1 MVYCLTKLYFFKEAV
16 MAYIKER
23 GNNNYFVRV
32 SYGTLDNGRPF
43 QKSRLFHPSRV
54 DLPKAKLRKELDAF
68 VEMLEEECRLEYESK
83 YDIPKS
89 EEPEIQETHSV
100 EQAAPIVQQTV
111 TPVSLSKT
119 PLFADFC
126 EIYLKA
132 KKDNISST
140 TYLLYEKSIQRI
152 LIPKLG
158 KLHLDEIKPYHV
170 QDLINYLATPSGRVD
185 KKGEKLSPATIRR
198 YLTIL
203 QSIMTMAWKQ
213 EYINSNP
220 ADTRRLEIAKIV
232 TPEVEAFSN
241 EEIAEIL
248 KMAQLEPIHI
258 HAIIATAIYTGAR
271 RGEIAGLKWEDIDFE
286 NRTMYIRRSVVKLVG
301 QEAEIKLPKTI
312 SSIRQMAIPQ
322 ALCNILQELKKEQDR
337 KKALLGDKWHDEGFL
352 FTDWCG
358 HVMHPHT
365 PTKQFDK
372 FLKKYGFRHLKF
384 HGLRHS
390 SATYLLSN
398 GCDIKT
404 VSKRLGHTSIDTTN
418 IYVHALAKTDKAA
431 ADCFDSIDV

>member
-1 MVYCLTKLYFFKEAV
+1 

-32 SYGTLDNGRPF
+32 SYGMLDNGRPF
-43 QKSRLFHPSRV
+43 QKSRLFHPSKV
-54 DLPKAKLRKELDAF
+54 NLPESKVRKELDAF
-68 VEMLEEECRLEYESK
+68 VKALEEECRIEFQSKHQPKTTEDAVEEEILQDDSKEESK
-83 YDIPKS
+83 A
-89 EEPEIQETHSV
+89 EPQPV
-100 EQAAPIVQQTV
+100 LA
-111 TPVSLSKT
+111 PVSTSTT
-119 PLFADFC
+119 PLFYDFC
-126 EIYLKA
+126 QIYLTA
-132 KKDNISST
+132 KKENISST
-140 TYLLYEKSIQRI
+140 TYLLYETAIHRI

-158 KLHLDEIKPYHV
+158 HLHLDEIKPYHV
-170 QDLINYLATPSGRVD
+170 QELINFLATPSGRVD
-185 KKGEKLSPATIRR
+185 KKGEKLAPATIRR

-220 ADTRRLEIAKIV
+220 ADTRRLEISKIV

-258 HAIIATAIYTGAR
+258 HAVIATAIYTGAR

-286 NRTMYIRRSVVKLVG
+286 KRTMYIRRSVVKLAQ
-301 QEAEIKLPKTI
+301 QEPEIKLPKTI

-322 ALCNILQELKKEQDR
+322 ALCDILQELKKEQDR
-337 KKALLGDKWHDEGFL
+337 KKALLGEKWHEEGFL

-431 ADCFDSIDV
+431 ADCFDAIGI

>member
-1 MVYCLTKLYFFKEAV
+1 

-32 SYGTLDNGRPF
+32 SYGIMDNGRPF
-43 QKSRLFHPSRV
+43 QKSRLFRPSKV
-54 DLPKAKLRKELDAF
+54 NLPESKVRKELDAF
-68 VEMLEEECRLEYESK
+68 VKALEEECRIEFESK
-83 YDIPKS
+83 HQRKATEAAV
-89 EEPEIQETHSV
+89 EEITLQDDAPAKISV
-100 EQAAPIVQQTV
+100 KHQPVL
-111 TPVSLSKT
+111 TPVSASNA

-126 EIYLKA
+126 VIYLTA
-132 KKDNISST
+132 KKENISST
-140 TYLLYEKSIQRI
+140 TYLLYETAIQRI

-158 KLHLDEIKPYHV
+158 HLHLDEIKPFHV
-170 QDLINYLATPSGRVD
+170 QELINFLATPSGRVD
-185 KKGEKLSPATIRR
+185 KKGEKLAPATIRR

-213 EYINSNP
+213 EYIQSNP
-220 ADTRRLEIAKIV
+220 ADTRKLEISKIV
-232 TPEVEAFSN
+232 TPEVEAFTN

-258 HAIIATAIYTGAR
+258 HAVIATAIYTGAR
-271 RGEIAGLKWEDIDFE
+271 RGEIAGLKWDDIDFE
-286 NRTMYIRRSVVKLVG
+286 KRTMYIRRSVVKLVG
-301 QEAEIKLPKTI
+301 REPEIKLPKTI

-322 ALCNILQELKKEQDR
+322 ALCDVLQELKKEQDR
-337 KKALLGDKWHDEGFL
+337 KKALLGEKWHEEGFL

-431 ADCFDSIDV
+431 ADCFDTINF

>member
-1 MVYCLTKLYFFKEAV
+1 

-32 SYGTLDNGRPF
+32 SYGMMDNGRPF
-43 QKSRLFHPSRV
+43 QKSRLYRPSEV
-54 DLPKAKLRKELDAF
+54 NLPKSKVRKELDAF
-68 VEMLEEECRLEYESK
+68 VKALEEECRIEFQSK
-83 YDIPKS
+83 HQQKATEDTI
-89 EEPEIQETHSV
+89 EEEILRDEFKGEIKAEPQPV
-100 EQAAPIVQQTV
+100 L
-111 TPVSLSKT
+111 TPVSTTSSI

-126 EIYLKA
+126 SIYLTA
-132 KKDNISST
+132 KKENISST
-140 TYLLYEKSIQRI
+140 TYLLYETTIHRI

-158 KLHLDEIKPYHV
+158 HLHLDEIKPFHV
-170 QDLINYLATPSGRVD
+170 QELINFLATPSGRVD
-185 KKGEKLSPATIRR
+185 KKGEKLAPATIRR

-220 ADTRRLEIAKIV
+220 ADTRRLEISKIV
-232 TPEVEAFSN
+232 TPEVEVFSN

-248 KMAQLEPIHI
+248 KMARLEPIHI
-258 HAIIATAIYTGAR
+258 HAVIATAIYTGAR
-271 RGEIAGLKWEDIDFE
+271 RGEIAGLKWEDVDFE
-286 NRTMYIRRSVVKLVG
+286 KRTMYIRRSVVKLVG
-301 QEAEIKLPKTI
+301 QEAEIKLPKTV

-322 ALCNILQELKKEQDR
+322 ALCDILQELKKEQDR
-337 KKALLGDKWHDEGFL
+337 KKALLGEKWHEEGFL

-418 IYVHALAKTDKAA
+418 IYVHALAKADKAA
-431 ADCFDSIDV
+431 ADCFDSIEI

>member
-1 MVYCLTKLYFFKEAV
+1 

-32 SYGTLDNGRPF
+32 SYGMLGNGCPF
-43 QKSRLFHPSRV
+43 QKSRLFHPSKV
-54 DLPKAKLRKELDAF
+54 NLPESKLRKELDAF
-68 VEMLEEECRLEYESK
+68 VKALEEECRIEFELKHQHKPNVDFDENKAAQELAEEAGVQESQHVLT
-83 YDIPKS
+83 P
-89 EEPEIQETHSV
+89 IQ
-100 EQAAPIVQQTV
+100 
-111 TPVSLSKT
+111 TPST
-119 PLFADFC
+119 PLFSDFC
-126 EIYLKA
+126 EIYLTA
-132 KKDNISST
+132 KKENISST
-140 TYLLYEKSIQRI
+140 TFLLYETAIQRI

-158 KLHLDEIKPYHV
+158 HLHLDEIKPFHV
-170 QDLINYLATPSGRVD
+170 QELINFLATPSGRVD
-185 KKGEKLSPATIRR
+185 KKGEKLAPATIRR

-213 EYINSNP
+213 EYIQSNP
-220 ADTRRLEIAKIV
+220 ADTRRLEISKIV

-258 HAIIATAIYTGAR
+258 HAVIATAIYTGAR
-271 RGEIAGLKWEDIDFE
+271 RGEIAGLKWEDVDFE
-286 NRTMYIRRSVVKLVG
+286 KRTMYIRRSVVKLVG
-301 QEAEIKLPKTI
+301 QEPEIKLPKTI

-322 ALCNILQELKKEQDR
+322 ALCDVLQELKKEQDR
-337 KKALLGDKWHDEGFL
+337 KKALLGEKWHEEGFL

-404 VSKRLGHTSIDTTN
+404 VSKRLGHSSIDTTN

-431 ADCFDSIDV
+431 ADCFDTINF

>member
-1 MVYCLTKLYFFKEAV
+1 ME
-16 MAYIKER
+16 M
-23 GNNNYFVRV
+23 
-32 SYGTLDNGRPF
+32 DNGRPF
-43 QKSRLFHPSRV
+43 QKSRLYRPSKV
-54 DLPKAKLRKELDAF
+54 NLPKSKVRKELDAF
-68 VEMLEEECRLEYESK
+68 VKALEEECRLEFQSK
-83 YDIPKS
+83 HQQKATEDTI
-89 EEPEIQETHSV
+89 EEEILRDEFKGEIKAEPQPV
-100 EQAAPIVQQTV
+100 L
-111 TPVSLSKT
+111 TPVSTSGT

-126 EIYLKA
+126 SIYLTA
-132 KKDNISST
+132 KKENISST
-140 TYLLYEKSIQRI
+140 TYLLYETTIHRI

-158 KLHLDEIKPYHV
+158 HLHLDEIKPYHV
-170 QDLINYLATPSGRVD
+170 QELINFLATPSGRVD
-185 KKGEKLSPATIRR
+185 KKGEKLAPATIRR

-220 ADTRRLEIAKIV
+220 ADTRRLEISKIV

-258 HAIIATAIYTGAR
+258 HAVIATAIYTGAR
-271 RGEIAGLKWEDIDFE
+271 RGEIAGLKWEDVDFE
-286 NRTMYIRRSVVKLVG
+286 KRTMYIRRSVVKLVG
-301 QEAEIKLPKTI
+301 QEAEIKLPKTV

-322 ALCNILQELKKEQDR
+322 ALCDILQELKKEQDR
-337 KKALLGDKWHDEGFL
+337 KKALLGEEWHEEGFL

-358 HVMHPHT
+358 RVMHPHT

-431 ADCFDSIDV
+431 ADCFDSIEI

>member
-1 MVYCLTKLYFFKEAV
+1 ME
-16 MAYIKER
+16 M
-23 GNNNYFVRV
+23 
-32 SYGTLDNGRPF
+32 DNGRPF
-43 QKSRLFHPSRV
+43 QKSRLYRPSKV
-54 DLPKAKLRKELDAF
+54 NLPKSKVRKELDAF
-68 VEMLEEECRLEYESK
+68 VKALEEECRLEFQSK
-83 YDIPKS
+83 HQQKATEDTI
-89 EEPEIQETHSV
+89 EEEILRDEFKGEIKAEPQPV
-100 EQAAPIVQQTV
+100 L
-111 TPVSLSKT
+111 TPVSTSGT

-126 EIYLKA
+126 SIYLTA
-132 KKDNISST
+132 KKENISST
-140 TYLLYEKSIQRI
+140 TYLLYETTIHRI

-158 KLHLDEIKPYHV
+158 HLHLDEIKPYHV
-170 QDLINYLATPSGRVD
+170 QELINFLATPSGRVD
-185 KKGEKLSPATIRR
+185 KKGEKLAPATIRR

-203 QSIMTMAWKQ
+203 QSILTMAWKQ

-220 ADTRRLEIAKIV
+220 ADTRRLEISRIV

-248 KMAQLEPIHI
+248 KMARLEPIHI
-258 HAIIATAIYTGAR
+258 HAVIATAIYTGAR
-271 RGEIAGLKWEDIDFE
+271 RGEIAGLKWEDVDFE
-286 NRTMYIRRSVVKLVG
+286 KRTMYIRRSVVKNVG
-301 QEAEIKLPKTI
+301 QEPEIKRPKTI

-322 ALCNILQELKKEQDR
+322 ALCDILQELKKEQDR
-337 KKALLGDKWHDEGFL
+337 KKALLGEKWHEEGFL

-431 ADCFDSIDV
+431 ADCFDSIEI

>member
-1 MVYCLTKLYFFKEAV
+1 

-32 SYGTLDNGRPF
+32 SYGIMDNGRPF
-43 QKSRLFHPSRV
+43 QKSRLFRPSKV
-54 DLPKAKLRKELDAF
+54 NLPESKVRKELDAF
-68 VEMLEEECRLEYESK
+68 VKALEEECRIEFESK
-83 YDIPKS
+83 HQRKATEAAV
-89 EEPEIQETHSV
+89 EEITLQDDAQAEISV
-100 EQAAPIVQQTV
+100 KHQPVL
-111 TPVSLSKT
+111 TPVSASNA
-119 PLFADFC
+119 PLFTDFC
-126 EIYLKA
+126 DIYLTA
-132 KKDNISST
+132 KKENISST
-140 TYLLYEKSIQRI
+140 TYLLYETAIQRI

-158 KLHLDEIKPYHV
+158 HLHLDEIKPFHV
-170 QDLINYLATPSGRVD
+170 QELINFLATPSGRVD
-185 KKGEKLSPATIRR
+185 KKGEKLAPATIRR

-213 EYINSNP
+213 EYIQSNP
-220 ADTRRLEIAKIV
+220 ADTRRLEISKIV

-258 HAIIATAIYTGAR
+258 HAVIATAIYTGAR
-271 RGEIAGLKWEDIDFE
+271 RGEIAGLKWDDVDFE
-286 NRTMYIRRSVVKLVG
+286 KRTMYIRRSVVKLVG
-301 QEAEIKLPKTI
+301 QEPEIKLPKTI

-322 ALCNILQELKKEQDR
+322 ALCDILQELKKEQDR
-337 KKALLGDKWHDEGFL
+337 KKALLGEKWHEEGFL

-431 ADCFDSIDV
+431 ADCFDTINF

>member
-1 MVYCLTKLYFFKEAV
+1 

-32 SYGTLDNGRPF
+32 SYGMLGNGRPF
-43 QKSRLFHPSRV
+43 QKSRLFHPSKV
-54 DLPKAKLRKELDAF
+54 NLPESKLRKELDAF
-68 VEMLEEECRLEYESK
+68 VKALEEECRIEFELKHQHKPNVDFDENKAAQELAEEAGVQESQHVLT
-83 YDIPKS
+83 P
-89 EEPEIQETHSV
+89 IQ
-100 EQAAPIVQQTV
+100 
-111 TPVSLSKT
+111 TPST
-119 PLFADFC
+119 PLFSDFC
-126 EIYLKA
+126 EIYLTA
-132 KKDNISST
+132 KKENISST
-140 TYLLYEKSIQRI
+140 TFLLYETAIQRI

-158 KLHLDEIKPYHV
+158 HLHLDEIKPFHV
-170 QDLINYLATPSGRVD
+170 QELINFLATPSGRVD
-185 KKGEKLSPATIRR
+185 KKGEKLAPATIRR

-213 EYINSNP
+213 EYIQSNP
-220 ADTRRLEIAKIV
+220 ADTRRLEISKIV

-271 RGEIAGLKWEDIDFE
+271 RGEIAGLKWEDVDFE
-286 NRTMYIRRSVVKLVG
+286 KRTMYIRRSVVKLVG
-301 QEAEIKLPKTI
+301 QEPEIKLPKTI

-322 ALCNILQELKKEQDR
+322 ALCDILQELKKEQDR
-337 KKALLGDKWHDEGFL
+337 KKALLGEKWHEEGFL

-431 ADCFDSIDV
+431 ADCFDTINV

>member
-1 MVYCLTKLYFFKEAV
+1 

-32 SYGTLDNGRPF
+32 SYGMLDNGRPF
-43 QKSRLFHPSRV
+43 QKSRLFHPSKV
-54 DLPKAKLRKELDAF
+54 NLPESKLRKELDAF
-68 VEMLEEECRLEYESK
+68 VKALEEECRIEFELKHQHKPNVDFDENKAAQELAEEAGVQESQHVLT
-83 YDIPKS
+83 P
-89 EEPEIQETHSV
+89 IQ
-100 EQAAPIVQQTV
+100 
-111 TPVSLSKT
+111 TPST
-119 PLFADFC
+119 PLFSDFC
-126 EIYLKA
+126 EIYLTA
-132 KKDNISST
+132 KKENISST
-140 TYLLYEKSIQRI
+140 TFLLYETAIQRI

-158 KLHLDEIKPYHV
+158 HLHLDEIKPFHV
-170 QDLINYLATPSGRVD
+170 QELINFLATPSGRVD
-185 KKGEKLSPATIRR
+185 KKGEKLAPATIRR

-213 EYINSNP
+213 EYIQSNP
-220 ADTRRLEIAKIV
+220 ADTRRLEISKIV

-258 HAIIATAIYTGAR
+258 HAVIATAIYTGAR
-271 RGEIAGLKWEDIDFE
+271 RGEIAGLKWEDVDFE
-286 NRTMYIRRSVVKLVG
+286 KRTMYIRRSVVKLVG
-301 QEAEIKLPKTI
+301 QEPEIKLPKTI

-322 ALCNILQELKKEQDR
+322 ALCDVLQELKKEQDR
-337 KKALLGDKWHDEGFL
+337 KKALLGEKWHEEGFL

-431 ADCFDSIDV
+431 ADCFDTINI

>member
-1 MVYCLTKLYFFKEAV
+1 

-32 SYGTLDNGRPF
+32 SYGMMDNGRPF
-43 QKSRLFHPSRV
+43 QKSRLFRPSKV
-54 DLPKAKLRKELDAF
+54 NLPESKVRKELDAF
-68 VEMLEEECRLEYESK
+68 IKALEEECRIEFESK
-83 YDIPKS
+83 HQRKAN
-89 EEPEIQETHSV
+89 EEAVEEIILQDDAQAEISV
-100 EQAAPIVQQTV
+100 EHQPVL
-111 TPVSLSKT
+111 TPVSASNT

-126 EIYLKA
+126 DIYLTA
-132 KKDNISST
+132 KKENISST
-140 TYLLYEKSIQRI
+140 TYLLYETAIQRI
-152 LIPKLG
+152 LVPKLG
-158 KLHLDEIKPYHV
+158 HLHLDEIKPFHV
-170 QDLINYLATPSGRVD
+170 QELINFLATPSGRVD
-185 KKGEKLSPATIRR
+185 KKGEKLAPATIRR

-213 EYINSNP
+213 EYIQSNP
-220 ADTRRLEIAKIV
+220 ADTRRLEISKIV

-258 HAIIATAIYTGAR
+258 HAVIATAIYTGAR
-271 RGEIAGLKWEDIDFE
+271 RGEIAGLKWEDVDFE
-286 NRTMYIRRSVVKLVG
+286 KRTMYIRRSVVKLVG
-301 QEAEIKLPKTI
+301 QEPEIKLPKTI

-322 ALCNILQELKKEQDR
+322 ALCDVLQELKKEQDR
-337 KKALLGDKWHDEGFL
+337 KKALLGEKWHEEGFL

-431 ADCFDSIDV
+431 ADCFDTINF

>member
-1 MVYCLTKLYFFKEAV
+1 

-32 SYGTLDNGRPF
+32 SYGMMDNGRPF
-43 QKSRLFHPSRV
+43 QKSRLFHPSKV
-54 DLPKAKLRKELDAF
+54 NLPESKLRKELDAF
-68 VEMLEEECRLEYESK
+68 VKALEEECRIEFELKHQHKPNVDFDENKAAQELAEEADVQESQHVLT
-83 YDIPKS
+83 P
-89 EEPEIQETHSV
+89 IQ
-100 EQAAPIVQQTV
+100 
-111 TPVSLSKT
+111 TPST
-119 PLFADFC
+119 PLFSDFC
-126 EIYLKA
+126 EIYLTA
-132 KKDNISST
+132 KKENISST
-140 TYLLYEKSIQRI
+140 TFLLYETAIQRI

-158 KLHLDEIKPYHV
+158 HLHLDEIKPFHV
-170 QDLINYLATPSGRVD
+170 QELINFLSTPSGRVD
-185 KKGEKLSPATIRR
+185 KKGEKLAPATIRR

-213 EYINSNP
+213 EYIQSNP
-220 ADTRRLEIAKIV
+220 ADTRRLEISKIV

-271 RGEIAGLKWEDIDFE
+271 RGEIAGLKWEDVDFE
-286 NRTMYIRRSVVKLVG
+286 KRTMYIRRSVVKLVG
-301 QEAEIKLPKTI
+301 QEPEIKLPKPI

-322 ALCNILQELKKEQDR
+322 ALCDVLQELKKEQDR
-337 KKALLGDKWHDEGFL
+337 KKALLGEKWHEEGFL

-390 SATYLLSN
+390 SATY
-398 GCDIKT
+398 
-404 VSKRLGHTSIDTTN
+404 
-418 IYVHALAKTDKAA
+418 
-431 ADCFDSIDV
+431 

>member
-1 MVYCLTKLYFFKEAV
+1 

-32 SYGTLDNGRPF
+32 SYGMLDNGRPF
-43 QKSRLFHPSRV
+43 QKSRLYRPSKV
-54 DLPKAKLRKELDAF
+54 NLPESKVRKELDAF
-68 VEMLEEECRLEYESK
+68 VKALEEECRIEFQSKHQQKENEDSVEEEILQDDSKEESK
-83 YDIPKS
+83 AVPQ
-89 EEPEIQETHSV
+89 PV
-100 EQAAPIVQQTV
+100 L
-111 TPVSLSKT
+111 TPVSTSTT
-119 PLFADFC
+119 PLFSDFC
-126 EIYLKA
+126 QIYLTA
-132 KKDNISST
+132 KKENISST
-140 TYLLYEKSIQRI
+140 TYLLYETAIHRI

-158 KLHLDEIKPYHV
+158 HLHLDEIKPFHV
-170 QDLINYLATPSGRVD
+170 QDLINFLATPSGRVD
-185 KKGEKLSPATIRR
+185 KKGEKLAPATIRR

-220 ADTRRLEIAKIV
+220 ADTRRLEISKIV
-232 TPEVEAFSN
+232 TPEVEAFGN

-258 HAIIATAIYTGAR
+258 HAVIATAIYTGAR
-271 RGEIAGLKWEDIDFE
+271 RGEIASLKWEDIDFE
-286 NRTMYIRRSVVKLVG
+286 KRTMYIRRSVVKLAQ
-301 QEAEIKLPKTI
+301 QEPEIKLPKTI

-322 ALCNILQELKKEQDR
+322 ALCDILQELKKEQDR
-337 KKALLGDKWHDEGFL
+337 KKALLGEKWHEEGFL

-390 SATYLLSN
+390 SATFLLSN

-431 ADCFDSIDV
+431 ADCFDAIGI

>member
-1 MVYCLTKLYFFKEAV
+1 

-32 SYGTLDNGRPF
+32 SYGMMDNGRPF
-43 QKSRLFHPSRV
+43 QKSRLFHPSKV
-54 DLPKAKLRKELDAF
+54 NLPESKLRKELDAF
-68 VEMLEEECRLEYESK
+68 VKALEEECKIEFELKHQHKPNVDFDENKAAQELAEEADVQES
-83 YDIPKS
+83 
-89 EEPEIQETHSV
+89 QHV
-100 EQAAPIVQQTV
+100 L
-111 TPVSLSKT
+111 TPVQTSST
-119 PLFADFC
+119 PLFSDFC
-126 EIYLKA
+126 EIYLTA

-140 TYLLYEKSIQRI
+140 TFLLYETAIQRI

-158 KLHLDEIKPYHV
+158 HLHLDEIKPFHV
-170 QDLINYLATPSGRVD
+170 QELINFLATPSGRVD
-185 KKGEKLSPATIRR
+185 KKGEKLAPATIRR

-213 EYINSNP
+213 EYIQSNP
-220 ADTRRLEIAKIV
+220 ADTRRLEISKIV

-258 HAIIATAIYTGAR
+258 HAVIATAIYTGAR
-271 RGEIAGLKWEDIDFE
+271 RGEIAGLKWEDIDFDK
-286 NRTMYIRRSVVKLVG
+286 RTMYIRRSVVKLVG
-301 QEAEIKLPKTI
+301 QEPEIKLPKTI

-322 ALCNILQELKKEQDR
+322 ALCDVLQELKKEQDR
-337 KKALLGDKWHDEGFL
+337 KKALLGEKWHETGFL

-358 HVMHPHT
+358 NVMHPHT

-431 ADCFDSIDV
+431 ADCFDSINV

>member
-1 MVYCLTKLYFFKEAV
+1 M
-16 MAYIKER
+16 
-23 GNNNYFVRV
+23 
-32 SYGTLDNGRPF
+32 
-43 QKSRLFHPSRV
+43 
-54 DLPKAKLRKELDAF
+54 
-68 VEMLEEECRLEYESK
+68 
-83 YDIPKS
+83 
-89 EEPEIQETHSV
+89 
-100 EQAAPIVQQTV
+100 
-111 TPVSLSKT
+111 
-119 PLFADFC
+119 
-126 EIYLKA
+126 
-132 KKDNISST
+132 
-140 TYLLYEKSIQRI
+140 
-152 LIPKLG
+152 
-158 KLHLDEIKPYHV
+158 
-170 QDLINYLATPSGRVD
+170 ATPSGRVD
-185 KKGEKLSPATIRR
+185 KKGEKLAPATIRR

-220 ADTRRLEIAKIV
+220 ADTRRLEISKIV

-258 HAIIATAIYTGAR
+258 HAVIATAIYTGAR

-286 NRTMYIRRSVVKLVG
+286 KRTMYIRRSIVKLAQ
-301 QEAEIKLPKTI
+301 QEPEIKLPKTI
-312 SSIRQMAIPQ
+312 SSIRQIAIPQ
-322 ALCNILQELKKEQDR
+322 ALCDILQELKKEQDR
-337 KKALLGDKWHDEGFL
+337 KKALLGEKWHEEGFL

-418 IYVHALAKTDKAA
+418 IYVHALEKTDKAA
-431 ADCFDSIDV
+431 AECFDSIEV

>member
-1 MVYCLTKLYFFKEAV
+1 

-32 SYGTLDNGRPF
+32 SYGMLDNGRPF
-43 QKSRLFHPSRV
+43 QKSRLFHPSKV
-54 DLPKAKLRKELDAF
+54 NLPESKLRKELDAF
-68 VEMLEEECRLEYESK
+68 VKALEEECRIEFELKHQHKPNMDFDENKAAQELAEEAGVQESQHVLT
-83 YDIPKS
+83 P
-89 EEPEIQETHSV
+89 IQ
-100 EQAAPIVQQTV
+100 
-111 TPVSLSKT
+111 TPST
-119 PLFADFC
+119 PLFSDFC
-126 EIYLKA
+126 EIYLIA
-132 KKDNISST
+132 KKENISST
-140 TYLLYEKSIQRI
+140 TFLLYETSIQRI

-158 KLHLDEIKPYHV
+158 HLHLDEIKPFHV
-170 QDLINYLATPSGRVD
+170 QELINFLATPSGRVD
-185 KKGEKLSPATIRR
+185 KKGEKLAPATIRR

-213 EYINSNP
+213 EYIQSNP
-220 ADTRRLEIAKIV
+220 ADTRRLEISKIV

-258 HAIIATAIYTGAR
+258 HAVIATAIYTGAR
-271 RGEIAGLKWEDIDFE
+271 RGEIAGLKWEDVDFE
-286 NRTMYIRRSVVKLVG
+286 KRTMYIRRSVVKLVG
-301 QEAEIKLPKTI
+301 QEPEIKLPKTI

-322 ALCNILQELKKEQDR
+322 ALCDILQELKKEQDR
-337 KKALLGDKWHDEGFL
+337 KKALLGEKWHEEGFL

-431 ADCFDSIDV
+431 ADCFDTINV

>member
-1 MVYCLTKLYFFKEAV
+1 

-23 GNNNYFVRV
+23 GNNNYFVRA
-32 SYGTLDNGRPF
+32 SYGIMENGRPF
-43 QKSRLFHPSRV
+43 QKSRLFRPSKV
-54 DLPKAKLRKELDAF
+54 NLPESKVRKELDAF
-68 VEMLEEECRLEYESK
+68 VKALEEECRIEFELKHQHKPNVDYDENKAAQELAEEAVAHESLHELT
-83 YDIPKS
+83 PM
-89 EEPEIQETHSV
+89 
-100 EQAAPIVQQTV
+100 QT
-111 TPVSLSKT
+111 PST
-119 PLFADFC
+119 PLFSDFC
-126 EIYLKA
+126 GIYLTA
-132 KKDNISST
+132 KKENISST
-140 TYLLYEKSIQRI
+140 TYLLYENAIHRI

-158 KLHLDEIKPYHV
+158 HLHLNEIKPFHV
-170 QDLINYLATPSGRVD
+170 QELINFLATPSGRVD
-185 KKGEKLSPATIRR
+185 KKGEKLAPATIRR

-213 EYINSNP
+213 EYISSNP
-220 ADTRRLEIAKIV
+220 ADTRRLEISKIV

-258 HAIIATAIYTGAR
+258 HAVIATAIYTGAR
-271 RGEIAGLKWEDIDFE
+271 RGEIAGLKWEDVDFE
-286 NRTMYIRRSVVKLVG
+286 KRTMYIRRSVVKLVG
-301 QEAEIKLPKTI
+301 QEPEIKLPKTI

-322 ALCNILQELKKEQDR
+322 ALCDVLQELKKEQDR
-337 KKALLGDKWHDEGFL
+337 KKALLGEKWHEEGFL

-431 ADCFDSIDV
+431 ADCFDTISI

>member
-1 MVYCLTKLYFFKEAV
+1 

-32 SYGTLDNGRPF
+32 TYGKLDNGRPF
-43 QKSRLFHPSRV
+43 QKSRLFHPSRI
-54 DLPKAKLRKELDAF
+54 DLPKTKLRKELDAF
-68 VEMLEEECRLEYESK
+68 VEMLEEECRLEYEAK
-83 YDIPKS
+83 YPNEAETEATVEDIHD
-89 EEPEIQETHSV
+89 EPVVASV
-100 EQAAPIVQQTV
+100 AAPVAI
-111 TPVSLSKT
+111 SSA
-119 PLFADFC
+119 PLFSDFC
-126 EIYLKA
+126 DIYLAA
-132 KKDNISST
+132 KKENISST
-140 TYLLYEKSIQRI
+140 TYLLYETAIQRI
-152 LIPKLG
+152 FIPRLG
-158 KLHLDEIKPYHV
+158 QLHLDEIKPFHV
-170 QDLINYLATPSGRVD
+170 QELINYLATPSGRVD

-213 EYINSNP
+213 EYISSNP

-241 EEIAEIL
+241 EEITEIL

-258 HAIIATAIYTGAR
+258 HAVIATAIYTGAR
-271 RGEIAGLKWEDIDFE
+271 RGEIAGLKWEDVDFE
-286 NRTMYIRRSVVKLVG
+286 NRTMYIRRSVIKLVG
-301 QEAEIKLPKTI
+301 QEPEIKLPKTI

-322 ALCNILQELKKEQDR
+322 ALCDILRELKNEQDR

>member
-1 MVYCLTKLYFFKEAV
+1 

-32 SYGTLDNGRPF
+32 SYGMLDNGRPF
-43 QKSRLFHPSRV
+43 QKSRLFHPSKV
-54 DLPKAKLRKELDAF
+54 NLPESKLRKELDAF
-68 VEMLEEECRLEYESK
+68 VKALEEECRIEFELKHQHKPNVDFDENKAAQELAEEAGVQESQHVLT
-83 YDIPKS
+83 P
-89 EEPEIQETHSV
+89 IQ
-100 EQAAPIVQQTV
+100 
-111 TPVSLSKT
+111 TPST
-119 PLFADFC
+119 PLFSDFC
-126 EIYLKA
+126 EIYLTA
-132 KKDNISST
+132 KKENISST
-140 TYLLYEKSIQRI
+140 TFLLYETAIQRI

-158 KLHLDEIKPYHV
+158 HLHLDEIKPFHV
-170 QDLINYLATPSGRVD
+170 QELINFLATPSGRVD
-185 KKGEKLSPATIRR
+185 KKGEKLAPATIRR

-213 EYINSNP
+213 EYIQSNP
-220 ADTRRLEIAKIV
+220 ADTRRLEISKIV

-258 HAIIATAIYTGAR
+258 HAVIATAIYTGAR
-271 RGEIAGLKWEDIDFE
+271 RGEIAGLKWEDVDFE
-286 NRTMYIRRSVVKLVG
+286 KRTMYIRRSVVKLVG
-301 QEAEIKLPKTI
+301 QEPEIKLPKTI

-322 ALCNILQELKKEQDR
+322 ALCDVLQELKKEQDR
-337 KKALLGDKWHDEGFL
+337 KKALLGEKWHEEGFL

>member
-1 MVYCLTKLYFFKEAV
+1 

-32 SYGTLDNGRPF
+32 SYGMLDNGRPF
-43 QKSRLFHPSRV
+43 QKSRLFHPSKV
-54 DLPKAKLRKELDAF
+54 NLPESKLRKELDAF
-68 VEMLEEECRLEYESK
+68 VKALEEECRIEFELKHQHKPNVDFDENKAAQELAEEAGVQESQHVLT
-83 YDIPKS
+83 P
-89 EEPEIQETHSV
+89 IQ
-100 EQAAPIVQQTV
+100 
-111 TPVSLSKT
+111 TPST
-119 PLFADFC
+119 PLFSDFC
-126 EIYLKA
+126 EIYLTA
-132 KKDNISST
+132 KKENISST
-140 TYLLYEKSIQRI
+140 TFLLYETAIQRI

-158 KLHLDEIKPYHV
+158 HLHLDEIKPFHV
-170 QDLINYLATPSGRVD
+170 QELINFLATPSGRVD
-185 KKGEKLSPATIRR
+185 KKGEKLAPATIRR

-213 EYINSNP
+213 EYIQSNP
-220 ADTRRLEIAKIV
+220 ADTRRLEISKIV

-258 HAIIATAIYTGAR
+258 HAVIATAIYTGAR
-271 RGEIAGLKWEDIDFE
+271 RGEIAGLKWEDVDFE
-286 NRTMYIRRSVVKLVG
+286 KRTMYIRRSVVKLVG
-301 QEAEIKLPKTI
+301 QEPEIKLPKTI

-322 ALCNILQELKKEQDR
+322 ALCDILQELKKEQDR
-337 KKALLGDKWHDEGFL
+337 KKALLGEKWHEEGFL